1 MSIKNTIII
10 PALPDTWQISKASR
24 STDLNE
30 EGFKQQVIAWAIIDN
45 NQSDTECGFTVRA
58 ITALDLVTSHFND
71 TNGNYQEYSCNNK
84 LMNPHVDG
92 ETYQDLIDQLD

>member
-1 MSIKNTIII
+1 MSIKNTVII

-24 STDLNE
+24 STDLHE
-30 EGFKQQVIAWAIIDN
+30 EGFKQQVIAWAIIDD
-45 NQSDTECGFTVRA
+45 NQSDTECKFTIKA
-58 ITALDLVTSHFND
+58 ITALDLVTSHMND

-92 ETYQDLIDQLD
+92 ETYQDLIDELD